1 MTFKKRL
8 MVIFSLLLLG
18 VGMILCRPKAS
29 GFVISKIYTSF
40 KPRPEWEVTS
50 YPESLNNIFSQKFT
64 FLGRGTES
72 YAFISEDQKTVLK
85 FINMEH
91 LTPKKWVAYLPLPFL
106 HSYRVRKVDQ
116 REKRLKETFGTCRMA
131 YEELKTETG
140 LIFIHLNKTK
150 TLNKTLT
157 IVDKKGKEHAVDLDS
172 AVFIVQEKAELFYS
186 RIKKLIQEGKSADVP
201 RAVQSILDFIGLRC
215 QRGYFDEDKG
225 IRYNYGFVGDRIIQI
240 DIGRLRK
247 KESNEDQVER
257 ARIKIYSAIKRYHPE
272 VFSAFLEPVEVRC
285 R

>member
-1 MTFKKRL
+1 MIFKKKL
-8 MVIFSLLLLG
+8 LVIFSLLVLV
-18 VGMILCRPKAS
+18 VGLILYRPKVS

-40 KPRPEWEVTS
+40 SPRPEWEVIS
-50 YPESLNNIFSQKFT
+50 YPENLNDIFSQKFT
-64 FLGRGTES
+64 YLGRGNES
-72 YAFISEDQKTVLK
+72 YAFVSEDQKTVLK

-91 LTPKKWVAYLPLPFL
+91 LTPRKWVAYLPFPFL
-106 HSYRVRKVDQ
+106 HDYRVRKFDR

-131 YEELKTETG
+131 YEELKNETG

-172 AVFIVQEKAELFYS
+172 AVFIVQEKAELFYA
-186 RIKKLIQEGKSADVP
+186 RIKKFIQEGKSADVP
-201 RAVQSILDFIGLRC
+201 RAVQSFLNFIELRC
-215 QRGYFDEDKG
+215 QKGYFDEDKG
-225 IRYNYGFVGDRIIQI
+225 ITSNYGFIGDRIIQI

-247 KESNEDQVER
+247 KESHEDQVER
-257 ARIKIYSAIKRYHPE
+257 ARLKIYSAIKRHHPE
-272 VFSAFLEPVEVRC
+272 VFSAFLEPVEARC